1 MYVIAEPLHRL
12 VDVVF
17 QLISTLLMG
26 PQYFIDYLL
35 EVLFQHQQLHLHNKN
50 TLVIM
55 KLDAINYQPK
65 LIGFQNT
72 SIAYLTF

>member
-35 EVLFQHQQLHLHNKN
+35 EASFQHQQLYLHNKKYIRSYETRCN
-50 TLVIM
+50 
-55 KLDAINYQPK
+55 
-65 LIGFQNT
+65 
-72 SIAYLTF
+72 